1 MSQIRVCTV
10 KRYYGVCGGGCA
22 GACDSMTVARISS
35 VMIVRGCLALP
46 PCTPLPLWPAPLPP
60 RPTPLPPLTRT
71 LPLSILLPFGT
82 FYKLCILNGP
92 THMERTY
99 MYIYVHIYVHI
110 LYVTY
115 IKLAV
120 FIYYRYI

>member
-1 MSQIRVCTV
+1 MTCTNILFPKQIFQRRTKAYMGIHVTNSCMYSKEV
-10 KRYYGVCGGGCA
+10 LWGLWGGCA

-92 THMERTY
+92 
-99 MYIYVHIYVHI
+99 I
-110 LYVTY
+110 
-115 IKLAV
+115 
-120 FIYYRYI
+120 